1 MASNTKTQNRN
12 NTMSRRPSNS
22 NHTFSEVPAVQI
34 PRSSFN
40 RSHSYKTTF
49 DSGYLYPIMVDEA
62 LPGDTFKCN
71 LTAFARM
78 ATPIYPVM
86 DNLFMD
92 VFYFSCPNRL
102 LWDNWE
108 KFCGEQIDPGDSID
122 YTIPKCAPG
131 GAVVEGSISDY
142 MGVPIQGSTVS
153 ILDSLSSL
161 PFRMYNRVYNE
172 WFRDQNLQ
180 DSLDQITTDGPDAS
194 SFGDFNTKY
203 ALRKRGKRHDYFTSA
218 LPWPQKGDSVD
229 LPLGT
234 TAPLFAD
241 GTTPTFDV
249 NNQINTVLRVDPL
262 SDQVSIPTAVGG
274 SGSFQLEWNN
284 SGLAADLSAATAAT
298 INQLRQAFQVQKL
311 LERDARGG
319 TRYVEIIKSHFGVTT
334 PSAGWRS
341 EYLGGGTKMVNISPI
356 AQTSST
362 DTTSPQGNLSAMGTA
377 TLDQIGFTKS
387 FTEHSTI
394 LCLIN
399 VRADLTYQ
407 QGLNRMWSRD
417 TRYDFYWPA
426 LANIGE
432 QSVLNKEI
440 YFTGLG
446 TDDNTFGYQERYA
459 EYRYKPSLVTGQ
471 FRSNAATT
479 LDAWHLSQDFASLP
493 ALNASFIEDSPPV
506 DRVIAVPSEPEFLFD
521 GYFSMNGVR
530 PMPLDGVPGMV
541 DHF

>member
-1 MASNTKTQNRN
+1 M
-12 NTMSRRPSNS
+12 
-22 NHTFSEVPAVQI
+22 V
-34 PRSSFN
+34 
-40 RSHSYKTTF
+40 HSDTT
-49 DSGYLYPIMVDEA
+49 SAYA
-62 LPGDTFKCN
+62 
-71 LTAFARM
+71 
-78 ATPIYPVM
+78 
-86 DNLFMD
+86 
-92 VFYFSCPNRL
+92 
-102 LWDNWE
+102 
-108 KFCGEQIDPGDSID
+108 
-122 YTIPKCAPG
+122 
-131 GAVVEGSISDY
+131 EGSIFDY
-142 MGVPIQGSTVS
+142 MGLPTKVGGVYDQTN
-153 ILDSLSSL
+153 SL
-161 PFRMYNRVYNE
+161 PLRMYNRVYNE

-180 DSLDQITTDGPDAS
+180 DSLQEVTGDGPD
-194 SFGDFNTKY
+194 NITYEIK
-203 ALRKRGKRHDYFTSA
+203 KRGKRHDYFTSA

-241 GTTPTFDV
+241 GTTPTWDV
-249 NNQINTVLRVDPL
+249 NNQTNTVLRVDPL

-274 SGSFQLEWNN
+274 SGTFQLEWNN
-284 SGLAADLSAATAAT
+284 SGLAADLSQATAAT

-362 DTTSPQGNLSAMGTA
+362 DSTSPQGNLSAMGTA
-377 TLDQIGFTKS
+377 TIDQVGFTKS

-407 QGLNRMWSRD
+407 QGMNRMWSRQ

-440 YFTGLG
+440 YFAG
-446 TDDNTFGYQERYA
+446 TAADDTTFGYQERYA

-471 FRSNAATT
+471 FRSNATT
-479 LDAWHLSQDFASLP
+479 SLDAWHLSQDFASLP
-493 ALNASFIEDSPPV
+493 ALNASFIEENPPV

-521 GYFSMNGVR
+521 GYFSMNCVR
-530 PMPLDGVPGMV
+530 PMPLYGVPGMV

>member
-1 MASNTKTQNRN
+1 
-12 NTMSRRPSNS
+12 MSRRPSNS

-108 KFCGEQIDPGDSID
+108 KFCGEQKDPGDSID
-122 YTIPKCAPG
+122 YTLPSLRPNG
-131 GAVVEGSISDY
+131 STAVTAEEGSILDY
-142 MGVPIQGSTVS
+142 MGIPTGIGLSDNV
-153 ILDSLSSL
+153 SSL
-161 PFRMYNRVYNE
+161 PLRMYNRVYNE

-180 DSLDQITTDGPDAS
+180 DSLEEITGDGPDTNS
-194 SFGDFNTKY
+194 TQSDFDAIY
-203 ALRKRGKRHDYFTSA
+203 SIRRRGKRHDYFTSA

-234 TAPLFAD
+234 SAPVNINNDATGVGGITAATSSTGSRVFMNS
-241 GTTPTFDV
+241 GTTNLEIGPTTTD
-249 NNQINTVLRVDPL
+249 TDPFL
-262 SDQVSIPTAVGG
+262 Y
-274 SGSFQLEWNN
+274 
-284 SGLAADLSAATAAT
+284 ADLTDATAAT

-407 QGLNRMWSRD
+407 QGLNRMWSRQ

-432 QSVLNKEI
+432 QSILNKEI
-440 YFTGLG
+440 YFSGTGN
-446 TDDNTFGYQERYA
+446 DDKTFGYQERYA

-493 ALNASFIEDSPPV
+493 ALNASFIEENPPV

-521 GYFSMNGVR
+521 GYFSMNCVR
-530 PMPLDGVPGMV
+530 PMPLYGVPGMV

>member
-1 MASNTKTQNRN
+1 MVSNTNKTNRT

-92 VFYFSCPNRL
+92 VFFFSCPNRL

-122 YTIPKCAPG
+122 YTIPVMTSG
-131 GAVVEGSISDY
+131 STQVIEGSLMDY
-142 MGVPIQGSTVS
+142 MG
-153 ILDSLSSL
+153 L
-161 PFRMYNRVYNE
+161 PTQQNYTYEKASALPARMYNRVYNE

-180 DSLDQITTDGPDAS
+180 DSVEQLTGDGPDATGS
-194 SFGDFNTKY
+194 GVRTTY
-203 ALRKRGKRHDYFTSA
+203 QLLKRGKRHDYFTSA

-234 TAPLFAD
+234 TAPIIGSNIGTGGNDILIYDQDNSVIRDLIPDSADQHVRFDATAANGSQLFAD
-241 GTTPTFDV
+241 
-249 NNQINTVLRVDPL
+249 L
-262 SDQVSIPTAVGG
+262 SDAS
-274 SGSFQLEWNN
+274 
-284 SGLAADLSAATAAT
+284 AAT

-362 DTTSPQGNLSAMGTA
+362 DSTSPQGNLSAMGTV

-394 LCLIN
+394 LCLVN

-407 QGLNRMWSRD
+407 QGLNRMWSRQ

-440 YFTGLG
+440 YYQG
-446 TDDNTFGYQERYA
+446 TSADDETFGYQERYA

-521 GYFSMNGVR
+521 GYFSMNCVR
-530 PMPLDGVPGMV
+530 PMPLYGVPGMV

>member
-1 MASNTKTQNRN
+1 MVSNTKTQNRN
-12 NTMSRRPSNS
+12 NTMSRRRSNS

-78 ATPIYPVM
+78 ATPIYPIM

-102 LWDNWE
+102 LWENWE
-108 KFCGEQIDPGDSID
+108 KFCGEQVDPGDSID
-122 YTIPKCAPG
+122 YTIPIMTNAAKEIL
-131 GAVVEGSISDY
+131 EGDLLDY
-142 MGVPIQGSTVS
+142 MG
-153 ILDSLSSL
+153 L
-161 PFRMYNRVYNE
+161 PTDTANAYQHSALPARMYNRVWNE

-180 DSLDQITTDGPDAS
+180 DSLDVPTGDGPDAPS
-194 SFGDFNTKY
+194 GLDARALY
-203 ALRKRGKRHDYFTSA
+203 QLRKRGKRHDYFTSA

-241 GTTPTFDV
+241 GTTPTWDV
-249 NNQINTVLRVDPL
+249 NNQTNTVLRVDPL

-362 DTTSPQGNLSAMGTA
+362 DATSPQGNLSAMGTA

-407 QGLNRMWSRD
+407 QGMNRMWSRQ

-440 YFTGLG
+440 YFTGTA

-493 ALNASFIEDSPPV
+493 ALNASFIEENPPV

-521 GYFSMNGVR
+521 GYFSMNCVR
-530 PMPLDGVPGMV
+530 PMPLYGVPGMV